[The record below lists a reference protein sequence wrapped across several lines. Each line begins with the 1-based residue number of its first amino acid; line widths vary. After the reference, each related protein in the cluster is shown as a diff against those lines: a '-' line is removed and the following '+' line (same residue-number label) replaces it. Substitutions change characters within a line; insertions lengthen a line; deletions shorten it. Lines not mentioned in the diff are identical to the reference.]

1 MSMFGLIWAN
11 LFRKRTRTTLTLLS
25 LVIAFLLF
33 VLLRAIAAAFAGG
46 VSLSGMDR
54 LVVQGRY
61 SRIDDMPVSHLYQ
74 IQGIDGVELVTHRSW
89 FGGVYQDPKNFF
101 AQFSV
106 QPLDYFAM
114 YEELQIEPAVL
125 EKFARTRTGAVAMQ
139 SLVEEYGWR
148 VGDMIPLDTTIW
160 QRDDG
165 TTLWE
170 FELLGTFVDPGRGI
184 GLQLMLIH
192 HDYVDEAAAFRESRV
207 GGFLVRVEDSDR
219 AAEISAAIDDLFK
232 NSSDPTRTATEDES
246 NRQMANSLGDIG
258 FITTM
263 ILGAVFFTIVLLTG
277 NTMAQSL
284 RERIPEIAVLKT
296 LGFTDLRVSW
306 LMMGEALLL
315 CAVGGTLGVGLAI
328 LLEPGLNQNLS
339 GFLGRFEMT
348 WQTIATALGLAL
360 LVGVVI
366 GLLPAVTAKRLTIAD
381 ALRKG

>member
-1 MSMFGLIWAN
+1 MSTFGLIWAN

-54 LVVQGRY
+54 LVVEGRY
-61 SRIDDMPVSHLYQ
+61 SRIDSMPLSHMYQ
-74 IQGIDGVELVTHRSW
+74 IQAIDGVQLVTHESW

-114 YEELQIEPAVL
+114 YDELQIDPAVL
-125 EKFARTRTGAVAMQ
+125 EKFVRTRTGTVAME

-148 VGDMIPLDTTIW
+148 IGDMIPLDTTIW
-160 QRDDG
+160 QKDDG
-165 TTLWE
+165 STLWE
-170 FELLGTFVDPGRGI
+170 FELLGTFVNPGGI
-184 GLQLMLIH
+184 QGLQLMLIH
-192 HDYVDEAAAFRESRV
+192 HDYVDEAAAFRKARV
-207 GGFLVRVEDSDR
+207 GGFLVRVADSDR
-219 AAEISAAIDDLFK
+219 AAEISATIDDLFK

-246 NRQMANSLGDIG
+246 NRQLANSLGDMG

-263 ILGAVFFTIVLLTG
+263 ILSAVFFTIVLLTG

-296 LGFTDLRVSW
+296 LGFSDLRVSW
-306 LMMGEALLL
+306 LMMSEALLL
-315 CAVGGTLGVGLAI
+315 CAVGGALGVGLAL

-348 WQTIATALGLAL
+348 WQTIGTALGLAL

-366 GLLPAVTAKRLTIAD
+366 GFLPAVTAKRLTIAD